1 MQFRQTAKKDRIQR
15 VTTQAPEVSAEG
27 RHNSGNLG
35 CGTLI
40 IIFLLVAIAGK
51 FIPHDGRDPSL
62 QHSMSKGKEVE
73 NGFGKFARSLG
84 HPSEATRRS
93 SRGGKDAQGW
103 LEVAWNSVGVF
114 FSDATARLGQMFPR
128 DELTSR
134 KVHEWQAGLG
144 LDRLLKPVAIEPKPE
159 EEKYLKPTAPAKQGA
174 VPGVASA
181 DATPPAATKNV
192 VFNNPWDDSVDQV
205 ARYLKRHTHDA
216 DSMEFLEW
224 GKVKASERGYQV
236 RCRFRSRN
244 VLGRYAVQNKLFL
257 LDRQGNITEIK
268 D

>member
-1 MQFRQTAKKDRIQR
+1 MESRQTAKKDRIQR
-15 VTTQAPEVSAEG
+15 VTIKDPEVSAEG
-27 RHNSGNLG
+27 RHTSGNLG

-40 IIFLLVAIAGK
+40 IIILLVAIAGK
-51 FIPHDGRDPSL
+51 FLPHDGRDPSF
-62 QHSMSKGKEVE
+62 QHSMSEGKEAA

-93 SRGGKDAQGW
+93 STGGKEAQGW

-114 FSDATARLGQMFPR
+114 FSEATARLGQMFPR
-128 DELTSR
+128 DALTFR

-144 LDRLLKPVAIEPKPE
+144 PDRWLKPFSIASKPE
-159 EEKYLKPTAPAKQGA
+159 EEKILKPTAPATHGVAPAGASAEA
-174 VPGVASA
+174 VPQ
-181 DATPPAATKNV
+181 AARKNV